1 MTIFE
6 DTQVE
11 ETIERQTGVSNV
23 FQTINSVVK
32 SPLFPM
38 VIKSYG
44 KGLGVALLTTG
55 AAFTVQWIKEGG
67 LEDIMST
74 IN

>member
-1 MTIFE
+1 VTIFE

-11 ETIERQTGVSNV
+11 ETVERQTGVPRV
-23 FQTINSVVK
+23 FQAINQVVK

-38 VIKSYG
+38 VMKTYG

-55 AAFTVQWIKEGG
+55 AAFTVQWIKDGG

>member
-6 DTQVE
+6 DTNVE
-11 ETIERQTGVSNV
+11 ETIERQTGVKGV
-23 FQTINSVVK
+23 FQTINSMVK
-32 SPLFPM
+32 SPLFPVVM
-38 VIKSYG
+38 RAYS

-55 AAFTVQWIKEGG
+55 AAFTVQWIKDGG
-67 LEDIMST
+67 LEDVMNT